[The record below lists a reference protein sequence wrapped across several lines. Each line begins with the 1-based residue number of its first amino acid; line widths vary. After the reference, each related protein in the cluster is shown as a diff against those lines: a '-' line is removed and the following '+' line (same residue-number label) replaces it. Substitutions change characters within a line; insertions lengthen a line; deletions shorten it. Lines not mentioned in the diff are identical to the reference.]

1 LGRQRLKSLRCKSRD
16 TAEALVRHLRIAL
29 LICAIGAAT
38 AQRAEAQEPRPV
50 LDPSRLFNEL
60 DALLKQRERRDNSA
74 VPIAAP
80 SVAEPKPTGRGK
92 PLFRLQKIVVEGA
105 TAISPEAVEGIYAPF
120 LGKDVTSADLG
131 NIALAVSE
139 LYRSQGFHLSRAIFP
154 PQDIA
159 GGTITLRVIEGR
171 FFDVRVVG
179 AHSAHANL
187 LLQTVT
193 QEEIARLD
201 TLERSLLLINDTPGH
216 RVADTRIEE
225 VGTASG
231 KFLLVVQ
238 LETWPVSIAFGLDNF
253 GVPSAGRLLTYFSG
267 ALSPSFKAGDSLRV
281 SGSTVPDS
289 PRELAFGQIW
299 YDMPLANDGTRLG
312 LSGSYG
318 EVRPSDER
326 RFRGVVDRSEI
337 VELLLSRPALRTR
350 RSSLWFSAGLGMQN
364 FSEDESDGPVYK
376 DRLRTITL
384 RGSYQTQDAYSGWH
398 QLGFG
403 WRQGIDVLDAS
414 DSGTLPSRGDA
425 SPVFSRF
432 DFAYARVQKLN
443 ESWSYRLMAA
453 GQWSASP
460 LLASQEFNL
469 GGRAFG
475 LGYDSGFIAG
485 DQGVGANLELR
496 YDYLLNSPHLS
507 GYQFFAF
514 IDGGSVRD
522 IRAGGNWTASIAS
535 AGGGVRV
542 YFKQDAEAEFGIAFP
557 VAKSEP
563 LGVDYGPRVFFSLSK
578 AFKTCLPGASF
589 SKCG

>member
-1 LGRQRLKSLRCKSRD
+1 
-16 TAEALVRHLRIAL
+16 VRYLRIEL
-29 LICAIGAAT
+29 LICAIAVAT
-38 AQRAEAQEPRPV
+38 AQRAEAQEPRPA

-60 DALLKQRERRDNSA
+60 DTLLKQRERRDNST

-80 SVAEPKPTGRGK
+80 SVAESTPLEKRGK

-105 TAISPEAVEGIYAPF
+105 TAISPEAIEGVYAPY
-120 LGKDVTSADLG
+120 LGKDVTAADLG

-159 GGTITLRVIEGR
+159 GGTIKLRLIEGR
-171 FFDVRVVG
+171 FFDLRVVG
-179 AHSAHANL
+179 AHSSHANL
-187 LLQTVT
+187 LLQAVT
-193 QEEIARLD
+193 REEIARLD

-225 VGTASG
+225 IGTASG
-231 KFLLVVQ
+231 KFRLVVR
-238 LETWPVSIAFGLDNF
+238 LETWPAAIAFGLDNF

-267 ALSPSFKAGDSLRV
+267 ALNPSFKAGDTLRL

-289 PRELAFGQIW
+289 PRELSFAQIW
-299 YDMPLANDGTRLG
+299 YDMPLDSDGTRLG

-326 RFRGVVDRSEI
+326 SFLGVVDRSEI
-337 VELLLSRPALRTR
+337 FELQISKAALRTR
-350 RSSLWFSAGLGMQN
+350 KSSLWFFAGFGIQN
-364 FSEDESDGPVYK
+364 FSEDQADGPIYK

-384 RGSYQTQDAYSGWH
+384 RTSYQVQDAYNGWH

-403 WRQGIDVLDAS
+403 WRQGLNVFGAS
-414 DSGTLPSRGDA
+414 EDNGTLLSRSDA

-432 DFAYARVQKLN
+432 DFAYTRIQKLN
-443 ESWSYRLMAA
+443 DVWSYRLITA

-475 LGYDSGFIAG
+475 LGFDSGLIAG
-485 DQGVGANLELR
+485 DQGVGANFELR
-496 YDYLLNSPHLS
+496 YNHLLSSPHLS
-507 GYQFFAF
+507 GYQVFAF
-514 IDGGSVRD
+514 VDGGSVRD
-522 IRAGGNWTASIAS
+522 IRAGGNWIGSIAS

-557 VAKSEP
+557 IAKSEY
-563 LGVDYGPRVFFSLSK
+563 LGVDYGPRLFFSLSK
-578 AFKTCLPGASF
+578 SFKTCLPNVGF
-589 SKCG
+589 NKCG